1 LNLGARAGQYEI
13 DLLPSPGEDP
23 NDLRGNVA
31 KAERFIRDGGEQ
43 PFFVVL
49 ATHDPQPTDRPAAV
63 RWQDPED
70 QRPPRRLDPAKLV
83 VPSHLPDRPDV
94 RASLEEYYE
103 LIERLDARTGD
114 VMKMLDRTGQA
125 KNTLV
130 MFFSDQGAPY
140 PNGGYSEYDPGVR
153 VPMIVVNPESRRHG
167 VVSDAM
173 VTLADVTPTILD
185 WTGVPPPPYALHGRS
200 FLPVLEQEKTSGWN
214 SVVLSHVM
222 HEVTM
227 YYPMRAIRTRRYK
240 LIWNLCHQLP
250 WRDASEVTR
259 WSTWAETL
267 RRGDTFIGKR
277 SIQNYIWRPVVE
289 LYDLEKDP
297 DEVINLAD
305 DSKFSPLRRELSE
318 KLLARLRATGDNWLE
333 RYQLPMPGEEEQISA
348 MSPPGY
354 SPPRPPGLDE
364 MSIIR

>member
-1 LNLGARAGQYEI
+1 
-13 DLLPSPGEDP
+13 
-23 NDLRGNVA
+23 
-31 KAERFIRDGGEQ
+31 
-43 PFFVVL
+43 
-49 ATHDPQPTDRPAAV
+49 
-63 RWQDPED
+63 
-70 QRPPRRLDPAKLV
+70 
-83 VPSHLPDRPDV
+83 
-94 RASLEEYYE
+94 
-103 LIERLDARTGD
+103 
-114 VMKMLDRTGQA
+114 MKMLERTGQA
-125 KNTLV
+125 ANTLV

-140 PNGGYSEYDPGVR
+140 PNGGYSHYEPGVR
-153 VPMIVVNPESRRHG
+153 IPMIVVHPAGRRRG

-185 WTGVPPPPYALHGRS
+185 WTGVEPPAYALHGRS
-200 FLPVLEQEKTSGWN
+200 LLPVLEQEKTSGWD

-227 YYPMRAIRTRRYK
+227 YYPMRTFRDRRHK

-267 RRGDTFIGKR
+267 RRGDKFIGRR

-297 DEVINLAD
+297 DEVVNLAED
-305 DSKFSPLRRELSE
+305 PTFASLRRELSE
-318 KLLARLRATGDNWLE
+318 KLLARLRATRDNWLE
-333 RYQLPMPGEEEQISA
+333 RYQLPMPGEQEQISV

-364 MSIIR
+364 LSIVR

>member
-1 LNLGARAGQYEI
+1 
-13 DLLPSPGEDP
+13 
-23 NDLRGNVA
+23 
-31 KAERFIRDGGEQ
+31 
-43 PFFVVL
+43 
-49 ATHDPQPTDRPAAV
+49 
-63 RWQDPED
+63 
-70 QRPPRRLDPAKLV
+70 
-83 VPSHLPDRPDV
+83 
-94 RASLEEYYE
+94 
-103 LIERLDARTGD
+103 
-114 VMKMLDRTGQA
+114 
-125 KNTLV
+125 
-130 MFFSDQGAPY
+130 
-140 PNGGYSEYDPGVR
+140 
-153 VPMIVVNPESRRHG
+153 
-167 VVSDAM
+167 M

-200 FLPVLEQEKTSGWN
+200 FLPVLEQEKTSGWD

-354 SPPRPPGLDE
+354 SPPRPPGLEE